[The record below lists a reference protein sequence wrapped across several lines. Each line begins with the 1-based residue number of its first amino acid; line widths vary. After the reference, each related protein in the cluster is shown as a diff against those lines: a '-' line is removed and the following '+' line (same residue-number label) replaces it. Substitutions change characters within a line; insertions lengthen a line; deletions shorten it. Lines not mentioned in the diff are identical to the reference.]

1 MPFQE
6 AEEYIREKLDAKG
19 INIETQNYVIK
30 YAYLNQKLFGDYINN
45 DKVIDR
51 IINNLDHSISRFD
64 SRSIKYPFLGKGG
77 GYNTQERVIRQNPL
91 TKILSFISRSWKD
104 REISVIMHELDHCA
118 TTEYLDKEQSTV
130 VVGIVNYRE
139 LIDLNKLNEGITSYK
154 QALYDEALG
163 INSHIE
169 GYSIEKC
176 VASFIADTIGKEQ
189 LISMHFNND
198 YNGIRKVFREKTGSD
213 LNDLVEKLN
222 KKSYIKSRIFG
233 KLYTKKFSKDLNSYM
248 ESLRKGCNIEEV
260 KRNTDLVPKCEI
272 DYSKVRKSMKEN
284 EFQQQQVKDENKEY
298 R

>member
-1 MPFQE
+1 MPFKE
-6 AEEYIREKLDAKG
+6 TEEYIKEKLDAKG

-30 YAYLNQKLFGDYINN
+30 YVHLNQKLFGDFINN

-64 SRSIKYPFLGKGG
+64 SRSIKYPFLGNGG
-77 GYNTQERVIRQNPL
+77 GYYPQERVIRQNPL
-91 TKILSFISRSWKD
+91 TPILASISRSWKD

-118 TTEYLDKEQSTV
+118 TTKYLDKEQSTFV
-130 VVGIVNYRE
+130 AGIVDYRE
-139 LIDLNKLNEGITSYK
+139 LIYLNKLNEGITSYK

-169 GYSIEKC
+169 RYSIEKS

-198 YNGIRKVFREKTGSD
+198 YNGIRKAFREKTGRD

-222 KKSYIKSRIFG
+222 KKSYIKSMIFG
-233 KLYTKKFSKDLNSYM
+233 KLYTSMFSKEINEYM
-248 ESLRKGCNIEEV
+248 ESFKVEQ
-260 KRNTDLVPKCEI
+260 KNTDFI
-272 DYSKVRKSMKEN
+272 SKYKIN
-284 EFQQQQVKDENKEY
+284 FIKDENMKETITNQQEDKKTNEEY
-298 R
+298 QKTI